1 MPTQSSMNVPTKTPA
16 QTGKDWFQTLGESVG
31 FAVFAYCG
39 DRFIYTNPAVT
50 KISGYTLDE
59 LASKKISELLEPSIT
74 TLLPTFDGELGVFPP
89 FDDPVEIPFRAKD
102 GGTGWVSVTNAHTTK
117 DNKIIAIGTAVNI
130 TQRKIAEATADRR
143 LSLENSLT
151 EISHRFLAPA
161 AADLKDGVN
170 FSLEALGTAAGT
182 QCTFI
187 ILMDDDERTITE
199 EFWCHRGQFSH
210 GEALR
215 RNLEDYGLVREDLL
229 KQDVLMFEGT
239 APAKVNTGCQCW
251 TLEPGK
257 SYAAVPLVSADR
269 LIGVL
274 GHTWAETTPPIDDD
288 DLRFLRV
295 GGEILSSA
303 IIRVQTERQ
312 LRQSRKRFELAQ
324 MAGRSVAWE
333 WNPET
338 DEVVMPVSAADIYGY
353 GPEVIPGTGKA
364 LNQRVHAEDRAQVE
378 EALRNTLRTGDLY
391 SVDHRYDLPNDGG
404 IIWISA
410 RGQAVLDDEDR
421 VEKIIGVSAD
431 ITELKMA
438 EQALNEERERAEVTL
453 KSIGDGVI
461 RSDAAGLIDYLN
473 PAAEK
478 LTGWTSEEARGQR
491 LDEVYRA
498 MEDGTGKL
506 REDPLTEC
514 LRQSRTV
521 TSPEWCSLFHR
532 SGSEFAVRDSASP
545 IRNDNGKVLGAV
557 LIVKDV
563 TDVRGLERE
572 MAFQASHD
580 TLTGLLNR
588 REFESRVGEA
598 LTNATFTGRNHALCY
613 LDLDAFKVVNDTCG
627 HSVGDQM
634 LQQLSAVLEATAR
647 GTDIIA
653 RIGGDEF
660 GLLLT
665 DCTMEEAEDR
675 AEAFLQTVRD
685 YRFLW
690 QGRIFEVGVSIGIV
704 PVTKDS
710 PRFNELLSAADA
722 ACFVAKE
729 RGRNRIH
736 ISHREDVE
744 VTARHHEA
752 QWVERLNRAI
762 ERDQFT
768 LFRQSIFPIQD
779 ENKPKI
785 IELLLRLA
793 DGNEIIKPG
802 RFIPAAERYKMMP
815 SLDLWVIKKAF
826 EYIRQDIAADPNGR
840 QLYSINLSGQSLA
853 DRMIL
858 DAILTG
864 CDHNDIDPARLCF
877 EITETA
883 AISHLASAQ
892 AFIGVLR
899 ERGSSFALD
908 DFGSGLSSFRYLK
921 DLQVNYL
928 KIDGSLV
935 RDVATDTVH
944 REMVAA
950 INHIGLA
957 MGLTTIGEWVESKA
971 SLEVLKSIGLDYVQG
986 YFLEAPGPI

>member
-1 MPTQSSMNVPTKTPA
+1 MELANIPD

-31 FAVFAYCG
+31 FAIFAYCKN
-39 DRFIYTNPAVT
+39 RFIYANPAVT
-50 KISGYTLDE
+50 KVSGYTLDD
-59 LASKKISELLEPSIT
+59 LALNQVSDLVRPST
-74 TLLPTFDGELGVFPP
+74 SALLPPFDAELGVYPP
-89 FDDPVEIPFRAKD
+89 FDDPVEIPFRTKD
-102 GGTGWVSVTNAHTTK
+102 GRDGWLSITNAHTTK
-117 DNKIIAIGTAVNI
+117 DGRTIAIGTATDI
-130 TQRKIAEATADRR
+130 TQRKIAEATAERR
-143 LSLENSLT
+143 LALENSLT
-151 EISHRFLAPA
+151 EISHRFLALPA
-161 AADLKDGVN
+161 SDLNDGVN
-170 FSLEALGTAAGT
+170 FALETLGSAADT

-187 ILMDDDERTITE
+187 ILLDDDQETVNE
-199 EFWCHRGQFSH
+199 AFWRHRGQYSQ
-210 GEALR
+210 GETVR
-215 RNLEDYGLVREDLL
+215 RSLEDYGLVREDLL
-229 KQDVLMFEGT
+229 ANEVLTVTGT
-239 APAKVNTGCQCW
+239 APAMVDCGCLCG
-251 TLEPGK
+251 TLQPGK
-257 SYAAVPLVSADR
+257 SSTAVPLVANGR

-274 GHTWAETTPPIDDD
+274 CHIWSQEKPPVDED
-288 DLRFLRV
+288 DLRILRV
-295 GGEILSSA
+295 GGEVLSSA
-303 IIRVQTERQ
+303 MIRVRIERE
-312 LRQSRKRFELAQ
+312 LRQSRQRFELAQ
-324 MAGRSVAWE
+324 MAGRSVVWE
-333 WNPET
+333 WNPKT
-338 DEVVMPVSAADIYGY
+338 DEVLMPVSAADLYGY
-353 GPEVIPGTGKA
+353 SSEFLPNTGRE
-364 LNQRVHAEDRAQVE
+364 LNQRVVPEDRAAVS
-378 EALRNTLRTGDLY
+378 EALRHTVRTGEFY
-391 SVDHRYDLPNDGG
+391 SVEHRYTLPNDGG

-410 RGQAVLDDEDR
+410 RGQALFDDENQ
-421 VEKIIGVSAD
+421 VERIVGVSAD
-431 ITELKMA
+431 ITGLKMA

-453 KSIGDGVI
+453 QSIGDGVI
-461 RSDAAGLIDYLN
+461 RSDASGLINYLN

-478 LTGWTSEEARGQR
+478 LTGWTSEEARGRR

-532 SGSEFAVRDSASP
+532 GGSEFAVRDSASP
-545 IRNDNGKVLGAV
+545 IRNDKGEVLGAV

-563 TDVRGLERE
+563 TDIRGLERE

-598 LTNATFTGRNHALCY
+598 LTNATFTGRRHALCY

-660 GLLLT
+660 GLLLA
-665 DCTMEEAEDR
+665 DCTMEEAENR
-675 AEAFLQTVRD
+675 ASAFLQTVQD

-704 PVTKDS
+704 PVTNDS

-736 ISHREDVE
+736 ISHPDDVE
-744 VTARHHEA
+744 VTNRHHEA
-752 QWVERLNRAI
+752 RWVERLNRAI
-762 ERDQFT
+762 ERNQFT
-768 LFRQSIFPIQD
+768 LFRQSIIPLQD
-779 ENKPKI
+779 KNKPKI
-785 IELLLRLA
+785 IELLLRLT
-793 DGNEIIKPG
+793 DGQEIIKPG

-815 SLDLWVIKKAF
+815 SLDLWAIRRAF
-826 EYIRQDIAADPNGR
+826 EYIRQDIADDPGGR

-858 DAILTG
+858 DAMLTEFER
-864 CDHNDIDPARLCF
+864 NDIDPARLCF

-899 ERGSSFALD
+899 DRGCSFALD

-935 RDVATDTVH
+935 RDVAQDAVH

-950 INHIGLA
+950 ISQIGLA
-957 MGLTTIGEWVESKA
+957 MGLTTIGEWVESEA
-971 SLEVLKSIGLDYVQG
+971 SLNVLKSIGLDYVQG
-986 YFLEAPGPI
+986 YHLEAPGPIE

>member
-1 MPTQSSMNVPTKTPA
+1 MKDLDKTPI
-16 QTGKDWFQTLGESVG
+16 QTGADWFRILGESVA
-31 FAVFAYCG
+31 FAVFAYSK
-39 DRFIYTNPAVT
+39 DRFIYTNAAASE
-50 KISGYTLDE
+50 ISGYNQDE
-59 LASKKISELLEPSIT
+59 LASKRISDLLEASATALMPE
-74 TLLPTFDGELGVFPP
+74 FDEALGVYPP
-89 FDDPVEIPFRAKD
+89 IDHPIEIPFHPKD
-102 GGTGWVSVTNAHTTK
+102 GSTRWIAVTNAHAL
-117 DNKIIAIGTAVNI
+117 NNGEVIGISTAVDI
-130 TQRKIAEATADRR
+130 TQRKEAEAIADRR

-151 EISHRFLAPA
+151 EVSHRFLALGA
-161 AADLKDGVN
+161 EDLDDGVS
-170 FSLEALGTAAGT
+170 FALNTLGSAAGT
-182 QCTFI
+182 LCTFI
-187 ILMDDDERTITE
+187 ILVDDDQWTITE
-199 EFWCHRGQFSH
+199 EFWRNRDGFSH
-210 GEALR
+210 DKTHR
-215 RNLEDYGLVREDLL
+215 RTLKDYGFVRDDLISHE
-229 KQDVLMFEGT
+229 VLMISDCDPT
-239 APAKVNTGCQCW
+239 KLKTGCQCGV
-251 TLEPGK
+251 LEP
-257 SYAAVPLVSADR
+257 SNSIAAIPLVSGGR

-274 GHTWAETTPPIDDD
+274 GHTWAESTPPIDDD

-303 IIRVQTERQ
+303 IRRVKIERE
-312 LRQSRKRFELAQ
+312 LRQSQDRFELAQ

-333 WNPET
+333 WNPAT
-338 DEVVMPVSAADIYGY
+338 DEVLMPVSSASFYGF
-353 GPEVIPGTGKA
+353 GPEVIPDTGKE
-364 LNQRVHAEDRAQVE
+364 LNRRVLEEDKPRVAA
-378 EALRNTLRTGDLY
+378 ALRHTLRTGKLY
-391 SVDHRYDLPNDGG
+391 SVEHRYDLPQDGG

-410 RGQAVLDDEDR
+410 RGQAVFDAEGR

-431 ITELKMA
+431 ITDLKAA
-438 EQALNEERERAEVTL
+438 EQAFKEERERAEVTL

-461 RSDAAGLIDYLN
+461 RSDAAGRIDYLN

-478 LTGWTSEEARGQR
+478 LTGWSSKEARGRR

-506 REDPLTEC
+506 RENPLTEC

-532 SGSEFAVRDSASP
+532 GGSEFAVRDSASP
-545 IRNDNGKVLGAV
+545 IRNDQGEVLGAV

-563 TDVRGLERE
+563 THIRGLERE

-598 LTNATFTGRNHALCY
+598 LTNATFTGRQHALCY

-665 DCTMEEAEDR
+665 DCTMDEAEER
-675 AEAFLQTVRD
+675 AGAFLQTVRD

-710 PRFNELLSAADA
+710 SRFNELLSAADA

-736 ISHREDVE
+736 ISHPEDVE
-744 VTARHHEA
+744 VTTRHHEA

-762 ERDQFT
+762 EGDEFV
-768 LFRQSIFPIQD
+768 LFRQSIVPLQD

-785 IELLLRLA
+785 VELLLRLSD
-793 DGNEIIKPG
+793 DGEIILPG
-802 RFIPAAERYKMMP
+802 RFIPAAERYRMMP
-815 SLDLWVIKKAF
+815 SLDLWVIRRAF
-826 EYIRQDIAADPNGR
+826 EYIRQDLAADLKGC

-853 DRMIL
+853 DRTIL

-864 CDHNDIDPARLCF
+864 FDRNDLDPARLCF

-899 ERGSSFALD
+899 EKGCSFALD

-935 RDVATDTVH
+935 RDVEKDSVH

-950 INHIGLA
+950 IHQIGLA
-957 MGLTTIGEWVESKA
+957 MGLSTIGEWVETKA
-971 SLEVLKSIGLDYVQG
+971 SLEVLKEIGLDYVQG
-986 YFLEAPGPI
+986 YCLERPSPI

>member
-1 MPTQSSMNVPTKTPA
+1 MNDLDQIPV

-31 FAVFAYCG
+31 FAVFAYCA
-39 DRFIYTNPAVT
+39 DRFIYINPAVT

-59 LASKKISELLEPSIT
+59 LAQKKVSDLIEPST
-74 TLLPTFDGELGVFPP
+74 SALLPTFDSELGVYPP
-89 FDDPVEIPFRAKD
+89 FEDPVEVPLRTKD
-102 GGTGWVSVTNAHTTK
+102 GGNGWVSVTNAHATR
-117 DNKIIAIGTAVNI
+117 DGRVIAIGTAVDI
-130 TQRKIAEATADRR
+130 TKRKIAEATADRR
-143 LSLENSLT
+143 LCLENSLT
-151 EISHRFLAPA
+151 EISHRFLALA
-161 AADLKDGVN
+161 ADDLKDGVN
-170 FSLEALGTAAGT
+170 FALEALGSAAGT
-182 QCTFI
+182 QCNFI
-187 ILMDDDERTITE
+187 ILMDDDQKTITE
-199 EFWCHRGQFSH
+199 EFWCHRGRFSH
-210 GEALR
+210 GETLR
-215 RNLEDYGLVREDLL
+215 QTLGDYGLVREDLL
-229 KQDVLMFEGT
+229 KQEVMMVDGSV
-239 APAKVNTGCQCW
+239 PAKLNSGCQCW

-257 SYAAVPLVSADR
+257 SYAVVPLVSAGR

-274 GHTWAETTPPIDDD
+274 GHTWSETTPPVNDD

-303 IIRVQTERQ
+303 ITRVKIERE

-338 DEVVMPVSAADIYGY
+338 DEVLMPVSAADIYGY
-353 GPEVIPGTGKA
+353 GPEVIPSSGRD
-364 LNQRVHAEDRAQVE
+364 LNKRVVAEDRVRVE
-378 EALRNTLRTGDLY
+378 EALRNTLRTGALY
-391 SVDHRYDLPNDGG
+391 SVEHRYDLPNDGG

-410 RGQAVLDDEDR
+410 RGQAVFDDEDR

-431 ITELKMA
+431 ISGLKMA

-453 KSIGDGVI
+453 QSIGDGVI
-461 RSDAAGLIDYLN
+461 RSDAAGLVDYLN

-478 LTGWTSEEARGQR
+478 LTGWTSEEARGRR

-498 MEDGTGKL
+498 MEDGTGNL

-532 SGSEFAVRDSASP
+532 GGSEFAVRDSASP
-545 IRNDNGKVLGAV
+545 IRNDDGKVLGAV

-563 TDVRGLERE
+563 TDIRGLERE

-588 REFESRVGEA
+588 REFEARVGEA
-598 LTNATFTGRNHALCY
+598 LTNATFTGRHHALCY

-744 VTARHHEA
+744 VAARHHEA

-762 ERDQFT
+762 ERDEFT
-768 LFRQSIFPIQD
+768 LFRQSILPLQD

-785 IELLLRLA
+785 IELLLRLS
-793 DGNEIIKPG
+793 DGDEIINPG

-815 SLDLWVIKKAF
+815 SLDLWVIRRAF
-826 EYIRQDIAADPNGR
+826 EYIRQDIAADTDGR
-840 QLYSINLSGQSLA
+840 QVYSINLSGQSLA

-858 DAILTG
+858 GAILTEF
-864 CDHNDIDPARLCF
+864 DHDDIDPARLCF

-892 AFIGVLR
+892 AFIGALR
-899 ERGSSFALD
+899 ERGCSFALD

-928 KIDGSLV
+928 KIDGGLV
-935 RDVATDTVH
+935 RDVDEDSVH

-950 INHIGLA
+950 ISQIGLA

-971 SLEVLKSIGLDYVQG
+971 SLDVLKSIGLDYVQG
-986 YFLEAPGPI
+986 YYLEAPGPI